1 MEITESGYINP
12 AEAGQMRANILAV
25 RSLGVQVMLDDFGM
39 GYATFHDLQEFPMD
53 GLKLDK
59 SLVDTIDTEQ
69 GKVIVDGIVRTGHKL
84 GLVVL
89 AEGVEE
95 EWQVDALKALN
106 CDLLQGYL
114 FSPPIPASE
123 ALRRVAGLG

>member
-1 MEITESGYINP
+1 
-12 AEAGQMRANILAV
+12 
-25 RSLGVQVMLDDFGM
+25 
-39 GYATFHDLQEFPMD
+39 MD

-114 FSPPIPASE
+114 FSLPIPASE